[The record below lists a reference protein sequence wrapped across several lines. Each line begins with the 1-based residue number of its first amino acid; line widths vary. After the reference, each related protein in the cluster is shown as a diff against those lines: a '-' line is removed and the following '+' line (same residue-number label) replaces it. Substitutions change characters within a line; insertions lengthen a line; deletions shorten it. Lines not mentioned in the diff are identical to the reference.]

1 MTFPI
6 RRTPIAFLILVSV
19 AMPLGLSVWAALL
32 NNFAVE
38 RAAFTGLEIG
48 ILQSLREIPGFLAFT
63 AALVLLLL
71 REQTFAV
78 LALAL
83 FGLGAALTGLF
94 PFEFGL
100 YCTTVAMS
108 IGYHYAEALKQSLS
122 LQWLAKDDAPRLL
135 GRLLAI
141 GAMTSL
147 ICYGVVWM
155 ALQVFAI
162 DYAGIYVLAGA
173 GVMALAVLLAMFP
186 HFEAKTPQRK
196 SLVLRRRYWVYYGL
210 TFLAGARRQIFMVF
224 AAFLM
229 VEKFGYS
236 AANMAALMLVNHVF
250 TWLLAE
256 RIGAL
261 IGRIGERA
269 ALTFEYLGLIGVFVA
284 YAFVENAWF
293 AAGLYLVDHLFFAF
307 AIAIKTYFQKIADP
321 ADIAS
326 TAGVSFTINHIAA
339 VVAPAALGLVW
350 LTSPSAVFLIGA
362 SFAAA
367 SLVLSQNVPT
377 RPTMGNE
384 AVFGRTNSERALRM
398 ATSIRPISARKR

>member
-48 ILQSLREIPGFLAFT
+48 ILQSLREVPGFLAFT
-63 AALVLLLL
+63 AVLVLLLL

-122 LQWLAKDDAPRLL
+122 LQWLAQDEAPRLL

-147 ICYGVVWM
+147 ICYGLVWV

-173 GVMALAVLLAMFP
+173 GVMALAVVLAMFP

-250 TWLLAE
+250 TWLFAE

-269 ALTFEYLGLIGVFVA
+269 SLTFEYLGLIGVFVA

-293 AAGLYLVDHLFFAF
+293 AAGLYVVDHLFFAF

-339 VVAPAALGLVW
+339 AVVPAALGLVW
-350 LTSPSAVFLIGA
+350 LASPSAVFLIGA

-377 RPTMGNE
+377 HPAMGNE
-384 AVFGRTNSERALRM
+384 AVFGRA
-398 ATSIRPISARKR
+398 

>member
-1 MTFPI
+1 MIFPI
-6 RRTPIAFLILVSV
+6 RRTPIGFLILVSV

-38 RAAFTGLEIG
+38 RVAFTGLEIG

-63 AALVLLLL
+63 AVLVLLLL
-71 REQTFAV
+71 REQTFTV

-108 IGYHYAEALKQSLS
+108 IGFHYAEALKQSLS
-122 LQWLAKDDAPRLL
+122 LQWLAKDEAPRLL

-141 GAMTSL
+141 SAMTSI
-147 ICYGVVWM
+147 ICYGLVWI
-155 ALQVFAI
+155 ALQVFTI
-162 DYAGIYVLAGA
+162 DYAGIYALAGA
-173 GVMALAVLLAMFP
+173 GVMALAVLLALFP
-186 HFEAKTPQRK
+186 HFEARTPQRK

-236 AANMAALMLVNHVF
+236 AANMAALMLLNHVF
-250 TWLLAE
+250 TWFFAE

-293 AAGLYLVDHLFFAF
+293 AAGLYVVDHLFFAF

-367 SLVLSQNVPT
+367 SLLFSQNIPT
-377 RPTMGNE
+377 QPTMGNE
-384 AVFGRTNSERALRM
+384 TVFGGARRASLDAP
-398 ATSIRPISARKR
+398 ATVHPGR

>member
-1 MTFPI
+1 MIFPI
-6 RRTPIAFLILVSV
+6 RRTPIGFLILVSV

-63 AALVLLLL
+63 AVLVLLLL

-108 IGYHYAEALKQSLS
+108 IGFHYAEALKQSLS
-122 LQWLAKDDAPRLL
+122 LQWLAKDEAPRLL

-141 GAMTSL
+141 SAMTSI
-147 ICYGVVWM
+147 ICYGLVWI

-162 DYAGIYVLAGA
+162 DYAGIYALAGA
-173 GVMALAVLLAMFP
+173 GVMALAVLLALFP
-186 HFEAKTPQRK
+186 HFEARTPQRK

-236 AANMAALMLVNHVF
+236 AANMAALMLLNHVF
-250 TWLLAE
+250 TWLFAE

-293 AAGLYLVDHLFFAF
+293 AAGLYVVDHLFFAF

-326 TAGVSFTINHIAA
+326 TAGVSFTINHVAA
-339 VVAPAALGLVW
+339 VLGPAALGLVW

-367 SLVLSQNVPT
+367 SLLLSQNIPAQ
-377 RPTMGNE
+377 PAMGNE
-384 AVFGRTNSERALRM
+384 AVLGGTRQSSLDAPATVHPGR
-398 ATSIRPISARKR
+398 

>member
-1 MTFPI
+1 MSTADRGVGMIFPI
-6 RRTPIAFLILVSV
+6 RRTPIGFLILVSV

-63 AALVLLLL
+63 AVLVLLLL
-71 REQTFAV
+71 REQTFTV

-108 IGYHYAEALKQSLS
+108 IGFHYAEALKQSLS
-122 LQWLAKDDAPRLL
+122 LQWLAKDEAPRLL

-141 GAMTSL
+141 SAMTSI
-147 ICYGVVWM
+147 ICYGLVWV

-162 DYAGIYVLAGA
+162 EYAGIYALAGA
-173 GVMALAVLLAMFP
+173 GVMALAVVLAMFP
-186 HFEAKTPQRK
+186 HFEARTPQRK

-236 AANMAALMLVNHVF
+236 AANMAALMLLNHVF

-293 AAGLYLVDHLFFAF
+293 AAGLYVVDHLFFAF

-339 VVAPAALGLVW
+339 VVVPAALGLVW

-367 SLVLSQNVPT
+367 SLLFSQNIPT
-377 RPTMGNE
+377 QPTMGNE
-384 AVFGRTNSERALRM
+384 AVFGRAQG
-398 ATSIRPISARKR
+398 AVGARR

>member
-1 MTFPI
+1 M
-6 RRTPIAFLILVSV
+6 
-19 AMPLGLSVWAALL
+19 
-32 NNFAVE
+32 
-38 RAAFTGLEIG
+38 
-48 ILQSLREIPGFLAFT
+48 
-63 AALVLLLL
+63 
-71 REQTFAV
+71 
-78 LALAL
+78 
-83 FGLGAALTGLF
+83 
-94 PFEFGL
+94 
-100 YCTTVAMS
+100 
-108 IGYHYAEALKQSLS
+108 KQSLS
-122 LQWLAKDDAPRLL
+122 LQWLAKDEAPRLL

-141 GAMTSL
+141 SAMTSI
-147 ICYGVVWM
+147 ICYGFVWV

-162 DYAGIYVLAGA
+162 DYAGIYALAGA
-173 GVMALAVLLAMFP
+173 GVMALAVVLATFP
-186 HFEAKTPQRK
+186 HFEARTPQRK

-236 AANMAALMLVNHVF
+236 AANMAALMLLNHVF

-293 AAGLYLVDHLFFAF
+293 AAGLYVADHLFFAF

-339 VVAPAALGLVW
+339 VVVPAALGLVW

-367 SLVLSQNVPT
+367 SLLFSQNIPT
-377 RPTMGNE
+377 QPTMGNE
-384 AVFGRTNSERALRM
+384 AVLGGARRSSLDAP
-398 ATSIRPISARKR
+398 ATVHPSP

>member
-1 MTFPI
+1 MIFPI
-6 RRTPIAFLILVSV
+6 RRTPIGFLILVSV

-63 AALVLLLL
+63 AVLVLLLL
-71 REQTFAV
+71 REQTFTV

-108 IGYHYAEALKQSLS
+108 IGFHYAEALKQSLS
-122 LQWLAKDDAPRLL
+122 LQWLAKDEAPRLL
-135 GRLLAI
+135 GRLLGI
-141 GAMTSL
+141 SAMTSI
-147 ICYGVVWM
+147 ICYGFVWV

-162 DYAGIYVLAGA
+162 DYAGIYALAGA
-173 GVMALAVLLAMFP
+173 GVMALAVVLAMFP
-186 HFEAKTPQRK
+186 HFEARTPQRK

-229 VEKFGYS
+229 VEKFGYG
-236 AANMAALMLVNHVF
+236 AANMAALMLLNHVF

-293 AAGLYLVDHLFFAF
+293 AAGLYVVDHLFFAF

-339 VVAPAALGLVW
+339 VVVPAALGLVW

-367 SLVLSQNVPT
+367 SLLFSQNIPT
-377 RPTMGNE
+377 QPTMGNE
-384 AVFGRTNSERALRM
+384 AVFGRAQG
-398 ATSIRPISARKR
+398 AVGARR